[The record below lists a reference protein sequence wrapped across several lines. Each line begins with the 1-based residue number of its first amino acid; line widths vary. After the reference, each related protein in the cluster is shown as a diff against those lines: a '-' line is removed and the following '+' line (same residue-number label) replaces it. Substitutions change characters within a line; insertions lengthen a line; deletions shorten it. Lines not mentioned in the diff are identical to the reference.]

1 MRKNS
6 GTEIKVGLFVFITL
20 LALGYLSLQLGEE
33 TFFKQKGYSLKAVFD
48 NVSGLVSGA
57 RVEMAGVEIGRVSNI
72 SLVDGKALVEMRIR
86 EGIKITKDAQAAI
99 RTKGVLGD
107 RYVEIK
113 QGKAKAYL
121 SPGEIIAKTVT
132 PVDIDQLLAE
142 IGPAFSDIREIT
154 SGIKEVLLSEEVR
167 ANFKQMSIDVREAAK
182 SFRKINEMLANGE
195 GTLGKLIADDKL
207 YYKLES
213 IADNL
218 NQVAE
223 KINHGNGTLAKL
235 VNQDDLYVQLEQT
248 IADLNQTT
256 QTLKNLVQKAEAGQG
271 TLGKLL
277 TDDELYNQLNEAVKS
292 LNLVAQKLSSGKGT
306 LGKLLTDDS
315 LYLDLKKTIRNV
327 NQAAVGLQEQ
337 MPITILGTVGGM
349 VLQ

>member
-1 MRKNS
+1 MNKNS
-6 GTEIKVGLFVFITL
+6 NTEIKVGIFVLITL
-20 LALGYLSLQLGEE
+20 LALGYMSLQLGEE
-33 TFFKQKGYSLKAVFD
+33 KIFAKKGYPLKAVFE
-48 NVSGLVSGA
+48 NVSGLVPGA
-57 RVEMAGVEIGRVSNI
+57 RVEMAGVEIGRVASI
-72 SLVDGKALVEMRIR
+72 GLADGRALVIMRIQD
-86 EGIKITKDAQAAI
+86 GIKIAKDATAAI

-113 QGKAKAYL
+113 QGNAKEFLA
-121 SPGEIIAKTVT
+121 PGEMIVKTVT
-132 PVDIDQLLAE
+132 PMDLDQILTE
-142 IGPAFSDIREIT
+142 IGPAFKDIREIT
-154 SGIKEVLLSEEVR
+154 AGIKEVLLSEEVR

-182 SFRKINEMLANGE
+182 AFREINEKLAKGE

-218 NQVAE
+218 NQAAI
-223 KINHGNGTLAKL
+223 KINQGEGTLGKL
-235 VNQDDLYVQLEQT
+235 LNDDSLYKEIEQT
-248 IADLNQTT
+248 IADLNETSR
-256 QTLKNLVQKAEAGQG
+256 TLKQVAQKLESGEGTLGKLISDDELYNQLNETVKSLNNVAQRLESGEG

-277 TDDELYNQLNEAVKS
+277 TDD
-292 LNLVAQKLSSGKGT
+292 T
-306 LGKLLTDDS
+306 
-315 LYLDLKKTIRNV
+315 LYLELKKTLRNV

>member
-1 MRKNS
+1 MKKNS
-6 GTEIKVGLFVFITL
+6 ATEIKVGIFVLITL

-33 TFFKQKGYSLKAVFD
+33 KIFTKKGYPVKAVFE
-48 NVSGLVSGA
+48 NVSGLVEGA
-57 RVEMAGVEIGRVSNI
+57 RVEMAGVEIGRVANI
-72 SLVDGKALVEMRIR
+72 SLANGKALVEMRIQ
-86 EGIKITKDAQAAI
+86 EGIKISKDAQAAI

-113 QGKAKAYL
+113 QGQAKAYL
-121 SPGEIIAKTVT
+121 SPGEMIAKTVT
-132 PVDIDQLLAE
+132 PMDLDQILTE
-142 IGPAFSDIREIT
+142 IGPAFKDIREIT
-154 SGIKEVLLSEEVR
+154 AGIKEVLLSEEVR
-167 ANFKQMSIDVREAAK
+167 TNFKQMSIDIRQAAQAFREVNEKLAK
-182 SFRKINEMLANGE
+182 GE

-218 NQVAE
+218 NQAAE
-223 KINHGNGTLAKL
+223 KINYGNGTLAKL
-235 VNQDDLYVQLEQT
+235 LNQDDLYLQLEQT
-248 IADLNQTT
+248 IDDLNQTT
-256 QTLKNLVQKAEAGQG
+256 QTLKKLAQRVEAGEG

-292 LNLVAQKLSSGKGT
+292 LNMVAQKLSSGEGT